1 MKTKIKIFVF
11 IISIVLFYINPA
23 FAIDAKREILPNGLT
38 LLYTE
43 RHNLPLLKVTLLIK
57 ASPLDEPAQKAGLAN
72 LVASLLTEGTRHRTS
87 EMISEEVEFIG
98 AHLGASTD
106 RDYTMVN
113 LSVLKKDIQKGF
125 ELFSDILLNPTFPD
139 EEIKRVKELIK
150 GALKQSED
158 DPSFVAE
165 RAFRKALYGTEHAYG
180 RVVEGSLETLDNITR
195 DDIENFYKAYY
206 RPNNAI
212 LVIAGDIDYQE
223 IKNLISRYLSAW
235 QPAPIPK
242 RTIPEV
248 SPPESPK
255 ILKIDKNITQANII
269 IGHLGV
275 SRSNPDYY
283 ALSVMN
289 YILGG
294 GGFASRLMTKIR
306 DEMGLAYD
314 VYSLFSS
321 DLEPGVFRAAVQTKN
336 ESAKKVI
343 GVILDEMR
351 HMQSEPVLE
360 GELRDAKS
368 YLTGSFPRRIDT
380 LGKIADFLALTE
392 FYGLGMD
399 YDRRYPEYINSVTKD
414 DILRVAQRYLH
425 PDSYILVVVG
435 DIKRTGL

>member
-1 MKTKIKIFVF
+1 MKRWIKTFILLFFVLL
-11 IISIVLFYINPA
+11 IYTDSS
-23 FAIDAKREILPNGLT
+23 FAIDAKREVLPNGLT
-38 LLYTE
+38 LLYAE
-43 RHNLPLLKVTLLIK
+43 RHNLPIVDVTLLIK
-57 ASPLDEPAQKAGLAN
+57 ASPLDEPSEKAGLAN
-72 LVASLLTEGTRHRTS
+72 LVASLLNEGTKHRTS
-87 EMISEEVEFIG
+87 EQISEEIEFIG
-98 AHLGASTD
+98 GSLGASTD

-139 EEIKRVKELIK
+139 KEIKRVKELIK

-180 RVVEGSLETLDNITR
+180 RVVEGSLETLDNIRR
-195 DDIENFYKAYY
+195 DDIERFYKTYY

-212 LVIAGDIDYQE
+212 LVIVGDIGSQE
-223 IKNLISRYLSAW
+223 IESLIKRYLSGW
-235 QPAPIPK
+235 QPASIPRK
-242 RTIPEV
+242 SIPEV
-248 SPPESPK
+248 SNPESPRV
-255 ILKIDKNITQANII
+255 LKIDKKITQANII

-314 VYSLFSS
+314 VYSIFSS
-321 DLEPGVFRAAVQTKN
+321 DLEKGVFQAAVQTKN
-336 ESAKKVI
+336 ESARKVI
-343 GVILDEMR
+343 DVILDEMR
-351 HMQSEPVLE
+351 RIQSEPVSE
-360 GELRDAKS
+360 GELKDAKS

-399 YDRRYPEYINSVTKD
+399 YDKRYSEYINSVTKD
-414 DILRVAQRYLH
+414 DILRVAKRYLH
-425 PDSYILVVVG
+425 PERYILVIVG
-435 DIKRTGL
+435 DIEKTGL

>member
-1 MKTKIKIFVF
+1 MKNWMKIFILLLSV
-11 IISIVLFYINPA
+11 VLFYTDTS
-23 FAIDAKREILPNGLT
+23 FAIDAKREVLSNGLT
-38 LLYTE
+38 LLYAE
-43 RHNLPLLKVTLLIK
+43 RHNLPIVDVTLLIK
-57 ASPLDEPAQKAGLAN
+57 ASPLDEPPEKAGLAN
-72 LVASLLTEGTRHRTS
+72 LVASLLNEGTKHRTS
-87 EMISEEVEFIG
+87 EEISEEIEFIG
-98 AHLGASTD
+98 GSLGASTD

-113 LSVLKKDIQKGF
+113 LAVLKKDIQKGF
-125 ELFSDILLNPTFPD
+125 ELFSDILLNPTFPE

-165 RAFRKALYGTEHAYG
+165 RAFRKALYGKEHAYG
-180 RVVEGSLETLDNITR
+180 RVVEGSLETLDNIKR
-195 DDIENFYKAYY
+195 DDIERFYKTYY

-212 LVIAGDIDYQE
+212 LVIVGDIDSQE
-223 IKNLISRYLSAW
+223 IKSLIKRYLSGW
-235 QPAPIPK
+235 QPASIPRK
-242 RTIPEV
+242 SIPAV
-248 SPPESPK
+248 RSPESPRV
-255 ILKIDKNITQANII
+255 LKIDKKITQASII

-314 VYSLFSS
+314 VYSIFSS
-321 DLEPGVFRAAVQTKN
+321 DLEPGVFQAAVQTKN
-336 ESAKKVI
+336 ESAQKVI
-343 GVILDEMR
+343 DVILDEMR
-351 HMQSEPVLE
+351 RIQSEPVSE
-360 GELRDAKS
+360 GELKDAKS

-399 YDRRYPEYINSVTKD
+399 YDRRYPEYINSVTRD
-414 DILRVAQRYLH
+414 DVQRVARKYLH
-425 PDSYILVVVG
+425 PERYILVIVG
-435 DIKRTGL
+435 DIEKTGL